1 MADERVMS
9 IIEFIKNKYPNPD
22 LSAFPDK
29 FAVQIELTDIPGGV
43 FYMEVLNGELSIE
56 PYEYNDR
63 DLSVKISKSNLE
75 KLING
80 KLKAES
86 ALITRKIIISGN
98 MSKAL
103 LIKKLLK

>member
-29 FAVQIELTDIPGGV
+29 FAVQIELIDIPGGV

>member
-1 MADERVMS
+1 MGSEMCIRDR
-9 IIEFIKNKYPNPD
+9 
-22 LSAFPDK
+22 
-29 FAVQIELTDIPGGV
+29 
-43 FYMEVLNGELSIE
+43 LSIE